1 MASATS
7 NFDRDTFHIDLQEGG
22 NFAIYD
28 EYDNELFYV
37 GAKVKGGHEITVFT
51 DDAQQDPAMFIRK
64 DSWKPFRGVRYSVR
78 TPNGEVIANLYR
90 LGILG
95 KLFFRARLGVGH
107 TWDIESEGGEPIA
120 KARERLSSRTLGRAL
135 LDLINITGDPNV
147 VSSLMTDFELVRR
160 NATGN
165 EEIIGSYQR
174 VGRSLDDHFLD
185 LSADYGRILDRRI
198 ALALALLWD
207 ELH

>member
-37 GAKVKGGHEITVFT
+37 GAKIEGGHEITVFT

-64 DSWKPFRGVRYSVR
+64 DSWKPFRGVRYSVQ

-90 LGILG
+90 RSFFGNL
-95 KLFFRARLGVGH
+95 FRAKLGVGH
-107 TWDIESEGGEPIA
+107 NWHIESEGGESIA
-120 KARERLSSRTLGRAL
+120 TARERLGSRTLARAL

-147 VSSLMTDFELVRR
+147 VSSVMTDFELVRQ

-174 VGRSLDDHFLD
+174 VGRSSDDHLLD

-207 ELH
+207 EIH